1 MLILVRHGQSEAN
14 AAGLLLGRLDSPLT
28 ELGRR
33 QAKVLGEVLALRD
46 PTPVQL
52 VTSPLLRARE
62 TADAIADALRGGRSG
77 GGLR

>member
-46 PTPVQL
+46 PAPFN
-52 VTSPLLRARE
+52 S
-62 TADAIADALRGGRSG
+62 
-77 GGLR
+77 